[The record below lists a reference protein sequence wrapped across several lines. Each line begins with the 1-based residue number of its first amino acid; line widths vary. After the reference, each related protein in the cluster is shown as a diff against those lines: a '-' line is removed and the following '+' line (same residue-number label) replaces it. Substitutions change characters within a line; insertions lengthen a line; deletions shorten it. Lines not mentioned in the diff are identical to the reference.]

1 MTKPSAILLLAAA
14 MATSAASAYQ
24 PSHYAASSALSEGK
38 WVKVKATGSGIR
50 QITYDQL
57 RQWGFSS
64 PENVTVFGYSAL
76 EAANHSF
83 PADFPDDIVQT
94 ASMHTADGRVL
105 FYAEA
110 DAKITVNAVRSATIT
125 RNFHDSCAY
134 YFITDNA
141 PRKEIA
147 SVAVTASASR
157 TFDSHWHADFIEREV
172 QNVGATG
179 VYFHGRR
186 LGQGDSEN
194 FAFRLRDYSTSTTLG
209 TGLQGYFRYD
219 YAMKASVKSSM
230 TVTYPSDLT
239 VSSIRNNTCT
249 SLSNSSRYYNSSYG
263 DARFTPASGSTIT
276 DYVMNVNIA
285 VPAGLSPEY
294 CAVDKAFVLY
304 PRFNRLND
312 DEESLRMNFLAGTYL
327 ATGQHFTV
335 SGADRDAE
343 IWDITNPL
351 AITRHDTRYDASSR
365 TVTAAFKSGL
375 SCTLIAFNPSH
386 TMPGVEFDS
395 DVVAQNIH
403 AAETPEMAIITTRTM
418 QPYAQEYADM
428 RRRTDGLEATVFVQ
442 DDIFNEFSSGVR
454 HPAAYRRMAKMFYD
468 RDPLRF
474 RHILLY
480 GCSTWDSRFITVPK
494 SDMLL
499 CFPAENT
506 GVTNDLNSCY
516 TADLYFGMLSDDF
529 DINRIEYLPT
539 EVNVGRLTPSE
550 SSKAQAY
557 TRKVEKYLTSRPDPA
572 TYMRALMLS
581 DDGDGNKHLIQSE
594 EAIATL
600 QSYNPDIAAIRA
612 HNLLY
617 PWENGVAVEARSL
630 ITRSLT
636 RGQGYFSYSGHGNAT
651 YICAQRLWN
660 TKLAESTKYSV
671 PGFAMMSTCD
681 TYPFIHLSNSIA
693 EGMIFN
699 PEGGMIGIVASSGPV
714 FLEYNQA
721 TNLSVAREYANA
733 SPGTT
738 FGDLFTKARNR
749 IAPTLDT
756 YRAINAISY
765 NFCGDP
771 SIAVPVPEYRLVL
784 DTVDDMPATSEVN
797 VAPLRTVRI
806 TAHVADAAG
815 NAVTDFNGTGL
826 LELYDGPSIL
836 STTVKDGSNDTSM
849 TVPVE
854 ESILL
859 EKALSVLNGRVEAS
873 FNIPAPG
880 VEGALNRLT
889 LSASDTSTGKAAAG
903 SSKVIKV
910 GKYDSALAA
919 GLDTSAPVIEQFY
932 INSPDFVSGGL
943 TTADFT
949 VTAIVDP
956 SPTGVNMSTRII
968 GAAPSLVL
976 DGTTAYPD
984 FAYTATYLPDGRIRF
999 DLPVN
1004 SVADGRHT
1012 LRLSLANNA
1021 GTRTSASLDFQCV
1034 ATTTGVTLSTDL
1046 EVARE
1051 SVEFDLNHNFSDNP
1065 TARLV
1070 ILDHEGNTV
1079 LSRENVSF
1087 PFVWNLKDSKGADVP
1102 DGRYTAFSTFRKDQ
1116 IYTHTPKT
1124 EIVVIR

>member
-1 MTKPSAILLLAAA
+1 
-14 MATSAASAYQ
+14 MATSAASAYE
-24 PSHYAASSALSEGK
+24 PSHYATSSSLSEGK
-38 WVKVKATGSGIR
+38 WVKIKATGTGIH

-64 PENVTVFGYSAL
+64 PENVTVFGFSAIK
-76 EAANHSF
+76 AADHSF
-83 PADFPDDIVQT
+83 PADYPDDMVQT
-94 ASMHTADGRVL
+94 ASLHTADGRVL

-110 DAKITVNAVRSATIT
+110 DAKITVNAIRNASIT
-125 RNFHDSCAY
+125 RNYHDSCAY
-134 YFITDNA
+134 FFLNGSA
-141 PRKEIA
+141 QRKEIA
-147 SVAVTASASR
+147 TVAMTSSASR
-157 TFDSHWHADFIEREV
+157 TFDSHWHADFIEHEV
-172 QNVGATG
+172 QNVGSAG
-179 VYFHGRR
+179 VYFHSRR

-194 FAFRLRDYSTSTTLG
+194 YAFRLRDYSSSSCLG
-209 TGLQGYFRYD
+209 SSLQGYFHYD
-219 YAMKASVKSSM
+219 FAMKSSVKSALD
-230 TVTYPSDLT
+230 VTYPSDLN
-239 VSSIRNNTCT
+239 VSSIRNIASQ
-249 SLSNSSRYYNSSYG
+249 SLSNTSRYYNTSYG
-263 DARFTPASGSTIT
+263 EARFTPADGNPVT

-294 CAVDKAFVLY
+294 CAVDKAYVIY
-304 PRFNRLND
+304 PRYNRLYD
-312 DEESLRMNFLAGTYL
+312 DEPSLRMNFLEGTYL
-327 ATGQHFTV
+327 AAGQHFTI
-335 SGADRDAE
+335 SGADSDVE
-343 IWDITNPL
+343 IWDITDPL
-351 AITRHDTRYDASSR
+351 EITRHETSYNES
-365 TVTAAFKSGL
+365 THTATATFKNGL
-375 SCTLIAFNPSH
+375 SSTIIAFNPSR
-386 TMPGVEFDS
+386 TMPGVEFES
-395 DVVAQNIH
+395 DIVPQDIH
-403 AAETPEMAIITTRTM
+403 GTETPQMAIITTRSM

-454 HPAAYRRMAKMFYD
+454 HPSAFRRMAKMFYD
-468 RDPLRF
+468 RDPQRF
-474 RHILLY
+474 RHIFLY

-494 SDMLL
+494 ADLLL
-499 CFPAENT
+499 CYPAENT
-506 GVTNDLNSCY
+506 NVTNDLNRCY
-516 TADLYFGMLSDDF
+516 TSDLYFGMLADDF
-529 DINRIEYLPT
+529 DIDQIENTPT
-539 EVNVGRLTPSE
+539 EVNVGRITPSE

-557 TRKVEKYLTSRPDPA
+557 TRKVEQYLTSRPDPA

-600 QSYNPDIAAIRA
+600 QSYNPDISAIRA

-617 PWENGVAVEARSL
+617 PWDNDVAIEARSL
-630 ITRSLT
+630 ITRSLK

-651 YICAQRLWN
+651 YISAQRLWN
-660 TKLAESTKYSV
+660 TKLAETTKYNV

-681 TYPFIHLSNSIA
+681 TYPFIHVNNSIT

-699 PEGGMIGIVASSGPV
+699 PEGGMIGMIAASGPV

-721 TNLSVAREYANA
+721 INLSVAREYATA
-733 SPGTT
+733 TPGTT
-738 FGDLFTKARNR
+738 FGELFTKARNR
-749 IAPTLDT
+749 IAPTLD
-756 YRAINAISY
+756 YERAVNSISY
-765 NFCGDP
+765 NYCGDP
-771 SIAVPVPEYRLVL
+771 SIAVPVPEYRLIL
-784 DTVDDMPATSEVN
+784 DTVDDKAASSEVN

-806 TAHVADAAG
+806 TAHVADASG
-815 NAVTDFNGTGL
+815 NTVTDFNGTGL
-826 LELYDGPSIL
+826 IELYDGPSVL
-836 STTVKDGSNDTSM
+836 STTVKDGSSDTTM
-849 TVPVE
+849 YVTTE

-889 LSASDTSTGKAAAG
+889 LSASDPTTGKSAAG

-910 GKYDSALAA
+910 GKYDSALAS

-932 INSPDFVSGGL
+932 IDSPDFTSGGL
-943 TTADFT
+943 TPSDFT

-956 SPTGVNMSTRII
+956 SPTGVNLSTRII

-976 DGTTAYPD
+976 DGKTAYPD
-984 FAYTATYLPDGRIRF
+984 FSYTASYLPDGRIRF
-999 DLPVN
+999 DLPVS

-1012 LRLSLANNA
+1012 LCLSLANNA

-1034 ATTTGVTLSTDL
+1034 AATAGVTLSTDL

-1051 SVEFDLNHNFSDNP
+1051 SVEFDMNHNFTDDP

-1116 IYTHTPKT
+1116 IYTHTPET